1 MRKKQLE
8 EIQIVAAS
16 LCGIADMPGKI
27 SFAMVCMLT
36 GYYMG
41 TGRDVKNSA
50 MLAQK
55 DLESLKTKEGTE

>member
-1 MRKKQLE
+1 MRNNQLD

-16 LCGIADMPGKI
+16 LCGIADMPGNI

-50 MLAQK
+50 ILAQK
-55 DLESLKTKEGTE
+55 DLESLKTREGAE